1 MHQEPATPYKNKDP
15 KSEENICNMPFSL
28 KNTPQ
33 IDRQIHT
40 PETTNS
46 VDHVGWVDIHTSDPK
61 VVRTFFMLLLWA
73 SSLKSSGIQKERC
86 SAHYILKVNNV
97 LHGN

>member
-28 KNTPQ
+28 KSTHQ

-46 VDHVGWVDIHTSDPK
+46 ADHVGWVDIHTSDPK
-61 VVRTFFMLLLWA
+61 VLRIFFMLLLWA
-73 SSLKSSGIQKERC
+73 SSLKSSPVAYKKSGAQLIIFLR
-86 SAHYILKVNNV
+86 
-97 LHGN
+97 

>member
-28 KNTPQ
+28 KSTPQ

-61 VVRTFFMLLLWA
+61 VVWEFFLCSCYGLVH
-73 SSLKSSGIQKERC
+73 SSPVAYKKNGAQLIIFLR
-86 SAHYILKVNNV
+86 
-97 LHGN
+97 